1 MGWIEFPEEIAVRTF
16 GANTYKYVGFTGEV
30 AASNKWSDTY
40 VSGHGDKHGTTV
52 KSDVVHK
59 TEFFLKDGD
68 EERSFQIADLNVPV
82 REGQKV
88 SVVWCILN
96 DRDTGPHRFVFN
108 HTTKDGA
115 ELKSA
120 FKGLV
125 GPTMGRWALLLLALG
140 LMSFFGT
147 AISAGKENVKTAEI
161 VFFLVV
167 GLMFIAP
174 GVGML
179 GKAMKND
186 RHRFAMEAEK
196 EIKDFVAGQK
206 A

>member
-1 MGWIEFPEEIAVRTF
+1 MGWIEFPEEIKERTY

-30 AASNKWSDTY
+30 IGANKWSDTY

-68 EERSFQIADLNVPV
+68 EEQSFQISDLNVPV

-125 GPTMGRWALLLLALG
+125 GPTMGRWAILLLLIG
-140 LMSFFGT
+140 LASLFGSG
-147 AISAGKENVKTAEI
+147 ISAGKPNVKMAEI
-161 VFFLVV
+161 MFFVIV

-174 GVGML
+174 AIGMF

-186 RHRFAMEAEK
+186 KHRFAMEGEK
-196 EIKDFVAGQK
+196 EVFGFVSGI
-206 A
+206 